1 MRRARYYRLP
11 VFRLFPRPMRPD
23 ELPDV
28 RRVWWHWRRH
38 EGLELPP
45 ERGVILIRGGRR

>member
-1 MRRARYYRLP
+1 MKRASYFRVP
-11 VFRLFPRPMRPD
+11 VPRLFPRPMRPD

-38 EGLELPP
+38 EGLKLPP
-45 ERGVILIRGGRR
+45 ERGVILIRGGRS

>member
-1 MRRARYYRLP
+1 MKRPHYFRIP

-28 RRVWWHWRRH
+28 RRLWWRWRRR
-38 EGLELPP
+38 EGVKLPP
-45 ERGVILIRGGRR
+45 ERGVILLWGGKR